1 MDRMMILGI
10 SIMIASGGVLTFYLN
25 HKLGKGPVFASAIVA
40 FFSGIIFPYLF
51 GDWGLTMAAAI
62 TAGSYAGMSGKDRI
76 QNYVD
81 MLVVSVFLSILYI
94 ISKDVFVGIGG
105 KLGTIA
111 CISVISVY
119 GMKVFP
125 EMIVNKGDN
134 KLRDL
139 NTNNRRGR

>member
-1 MDRMMILGI
+1 
-10 SIMIASGGVLTFYLN
+10 
-25 HKLGKGPVFASAIVA
+25 
-40 FFSGIIFPYLF
+40 
-51 GDWGLTMAAAI
+51 MAAAI

-76 QNYVD
+76 QNYVE

-111 CISVISVY
+111 CISVMSVY

-125 EMIVNKGDN
+125 EMIINRGKS
-134 KLRDL
+134 KFRDL
-139 NTNNRRGR
+139 NTNIRRDR